1 MQANKRASCSGR
13 RFGIDVLLLN
23 DTRYPWCVLVP
34 RVVGLTELMELDA
47 SQGQQLFE
55 EIRLVSATL
64 AKQPDVTKLNVGALG
79 NLVAQL
85 HIHVVGRSPSDA
97 AWPGPVWGYEVATPY
112 SADAAQQRIDG
123 LRSAWQHLLI

>member
-1 MQANKRASCSGR
+1 M
-13 RFGIDVLLLN
+13 LLLN

-64 AKQPDVTKLNVGALG
+64 AKQPEVTKLNVGALG